1 MSAHADVRCGFSPA
15 ISIFDSSVSEDAAL
29 GSCSSNALTNRGL
42 KMTFSGNRGI
52 REKSAI
58 QSRYVIC

>member
-1 MSAHADVRCGFSPA
+1 MSAHADVHCGFSPA
-15 ISIFDSSVSEDAAL
+15 ISILDSSVSEAAAL

-42 KMTFSGNRGI
+42 KMTFSGNRGN

-58 QSRYVIC
+58 RPRHVIC